1 MRRSCEV
8 CGRGLRKRKET
19 MRENRLEL
27 EGGSL
32 LWRENR
38 GRATVLGMEGTILRL
53 TVPDRIEE
61 YPVTEIYKKAFFN
74 CSSLRSLTLPDTLE
88 EIGGWAFAH
97 CTKLEQVRMPWKE
110 LRLGKDLFIGSERL
124 SRIELRRV
132 GTVVAASGSDQTA
145 RSGPEGNGVSREKPG
160 AGGALWEASDADG
173 ALWEDP
179 GADRA
184 LQEGSDAGRALR
196 EEPGAGGA
204 SETQEK
210 NLGVKIA
217 ALLAAAAVRMEDP
230 HLFSIADAGSEEWL
244 KKWDARMLVILREPD
259 AAGFE
264 KNVLTGEEDYTSTDF
279 NRFTNEKRR
288 AKARLAFLRLLN
300 PYGMP
305 EEIRL
310 ELEDFLRSHTKGC
323 PTEEAWEV
331 LLLEHAEERP
341 YYALFAEL
349 DCVTADNFD
358 AILQDMKEEH
368 PEMKAYLMRYK
379 EEKLGY
385 TDFFDSLSLDLF

>member
-160 AGGALWEASDADG
+160 AGGA
-173 ALWEDP
+173 
-179 GADRA
+179 
-184 LQEGSDAGRALR
+184 
-196 EEPGAGGA
+196 

-217 ALLAAAAVRMEDP
+217 ALLAAWRIP
-230 HLFSIADAGSEEWL
+230 IFFPF
-244 KKWDARMLVILREPD
+244 R
-259 AAGFE
+259 
-264 KNVLTGEEDYTSTDF
+264 
-279 NRFTNEKRR
+279 
-288 AKARLAFLRLLN
+288 RLAARN
-300 PYGMP
+300 G
-305 EEIRL
+305 
-310 ELEDFLRSHTKGC
+310 
-323 PTEEAWEV
+323 
-331 LLLEHAEERP
+331 
-341 YYALFAEL
+341 
-349 DCVTADNFD
+349 
-358 AILQDMKEEH
+358 
-368 PEMKAYLMRYK
+368 
-379 EEKLGY
+379 
-385 TDFFDSLSLDLF
+385 

>member
-160 AGGALWEASDADG
+160 AGGA
-173 ALWEDP
+173 
-179 GADRA
+179 
-184 LQEGSDAGRALR
+184 
-196 EEPGAGGA
+196 

-217 ALLAAAAVRMEDP
+217 ALLAAAAARMEDP
-230 HLFSIADAGSEEWL
+230 HLFSISEAGSEEWL

-264 KNVLTGEEDYTSTDF
+264 KNVLTGEEDYASTDF

-300 PYGMP
+300 PYGLP
-305 EEIRL
+305 EEIRR

-331 LLLEHAEERP
+331 LLLEHAEEQP